1 MKRVLDKF
9 YDRTGICFIEKRD
22 IVIQKI
28 ENFYKNRGFATLECF
43 LVEMDKKG
51 DLWQELINFLT
62 VNETYF
68 FREEKQ
74 LNILIEQAKKKE
86 SFDVLSLPC
95 ATGEEVY
102 TIIAMLEMAGLLPRL
117 RRIVGVDINSEVI
130 RSAKT
135 GAYSSKSFH
144 KTPKEV
150 MDRFFTLQGNGF
162 LFKDIYKNKASF
174 EVCNIFEPDIFA
186 LGKFDFILSRNM
198 LIYFDKESRA
208 KATNVL
214 VKMLKEGG
222 NLFLGHADIP
232 APSAHLIKE
241 SIGGI
246 VLYHK

>member
-1 MKRVLDKF
+1 MRRVLDIF
-9 YDRTGICFIEKRD
+9 YERTGICFIEKRE

-28 ENFYKNRGFATLECF
+28 ENFYKNRGFNTLESF

-51 DLWQELINFLT
+51 ALWQELINFLT

-74 LNILIEQAKKKE
+74 LNILVDQAKKRD
-86 SFDVLSLPC
+86 SFDILSLPC

-102 TIIAMLEMAGLLPRL
+102 TIISMLEMAGLLPRL
-117 RRIVGVDINSEVI
+117 RRIIGVDINSEVI
-130 RSAKT
+130 KSAKA
-135 GAYSSKSFH
+135 GIYSPKSFH
-144 KTPKEV
+144 KTPEAV
-150 MDRFFTLQGNGF
+150 MERFFERHGNGF
-162 LFKDIYKNKASF
+162 LFKETYKNKAVF
-174 EVCNIFEPDIFA
+174 EVHNIFEPDIGA

-214 VKMLKEGG
+214 VKMLKDGG

-232 APSAHLIKE
+232 APSAHLVKE